1 MKYEINSREEREYL
15 ANYDINQF
23 ERPSVK
29 TEILSR

>member
-1 MKYEINSREEREYL
+1 MKYEINRREEREYL

-29 TEILSR
+29 G